1 MKKQIHLH
9 LLWSEGVNFQ
19 QIFILGWTIPITF
32 QKGSKHMCS
41 TSAHHKPSLEWA
53 RGGWVPHAQSNLG
66 KPPLCRRALSRCSSQ
81 SLSKGQGR
89 AAAAVL
95 RCLAL
100 PAPFVPRPRPETH
113 QQSLHSRQHL
123 EPDGPNYRPD
133 QDPMRPRAFLIR
145 KCCPAPEV
153 IHLT

>member
-1 MKKQIHLH
+1 
-9 LLWSEGVNFQ
+9 
-19 QIFILGWTIPITF
+19 
-32 QKGSKHMCS
+32 MCS

-66 KPPLCRRALSRCSSQ
+66 KPPLCMRALSGCSSQ

-95 RCLAL
+95 RCPEL
-100 PAPFVPRPRPETH
+100 PAPLVPRPRPEAH
-113 QQSLHSRQHL
+113 PQSLHSRQHL

-133 QDPMRPRAFLIR
+133 QGPMCPLAFLIW

-153 IHLT
+153 IHLTWASEGPLAADVCSEGPRSSAWWEWRWDDEALS